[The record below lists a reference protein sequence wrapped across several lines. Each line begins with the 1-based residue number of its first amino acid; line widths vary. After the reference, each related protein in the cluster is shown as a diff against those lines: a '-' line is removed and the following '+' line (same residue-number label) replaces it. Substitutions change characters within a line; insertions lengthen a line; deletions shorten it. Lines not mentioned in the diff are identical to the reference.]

1 MSTVLDVRASHN
13 TLHRGMSLM
22 ELMVALAILS
32 IVLTLS
38 LPSFAKWQEANEF
51 KQALRHLTQLA
62 ESAKVAAISSQSD
75 ISVIVDINSGQC
87 AGVSD
92 LSLCDCTVKNACRV
106 NGVEHIFTAESLKT
120 KLTTSDNKNR
130 LITFDK
136 FGAVDFG
143 HNTTVNVHSASYSGK
158 VVISA
163 LGRVKQC
170 SYGHLAGVA
179 KC

>member
-1 MSTVLDVRASHN
+1 
-13 TLHRGMSLM
+13 M

-87 AGVSD
+87 ADHYFSRIRGAMHIYSGVVPKIH
-92 LSLCDCTVKNACRV
+92 CTKFIKGNKTVFIVRGRQLGFKAFSGKNMFHAIYPA
-106 NGVEHIFTAESLKT
+106 GIF
-120 KLTTSDNKNR
+120 N
-130 LITFDK
+130 
-136 FGAVDFG
+136 GAV
-143 HNTTVNVHSASYSGK
+143 A
-158 VVISA
+158 
-163 LGRVKQC
+163 
-170 SYGHLAGVA
+170 
-179 KC
+179 